1 MTEPVTLPP
10 LHMRRNAFDP
20 VPELA
25 QIREADG
32 VRTVI
37 SALGNPVHLITRHE
51 DVKAVLSDHERFSNS
66 RPPGFT
72 LPGAPEMSEEEL
84 ASARA
89 GNLLGL
95 DPPEHQRLRRMLTA
109 EFTIRRM
116 KRLEPRIVEIVDA
129 RLDSMAAAGPPSDL
143 VADFALPIPSL
154 VICELLGV
162 PYEDRE
168 DFQHRSTLQLDLSL
182 PIAERLALQQ
192 RSRDYMRGL
201 VGRAR
206 KDPGEDILGM
216 LVRDHGAELSDDELV
231 GIAGLLLLAG
241 HETTSNMLGL
251 GVLAL
256 LRHPEQ
262 LNAVRDDPDAV
273 GPAIE
278 ELLRWLSIVQ
288 NAIPRFTTT
297 DVEVAGV
304 RISAGELV
312 FASLP
317 AGNRD
322 PGFIDSPDV
331 LDIRRGA
338 PGHLAFGH
346 GVHHCLGAPL
356 ARMEMRIAIPALL
369 RRFPTLALAEPF
381 ESVQYR
387 SFHFIY
393 GLKSLAV
400 TW

>member
-20 VPELA
+20 TPELA
-25 QIREADG
+25 EIREADG

-129 RLDSMAAAGPPSDL
+129 RLDAMTAADPPSDL

-162 PYEDRE
+162 PYEDRD

-182 PIAERLALQQ
+182 PIAERLALQRQ
-192 RSRDYMRGL
+192 SREYMRGL

-206 KDPGEDILGM
+206 RDPGEDILGM

-256 LRHPEQ
+256 LRHP
-262 LNAVRDDPDAV
+262 
-273 GPAIE
+273 
-278 ELLRWLSIVQ
+278 S
-288 NAIPRFTTT
+288 
-297 DVEVAGV
+297 
-304 RISAGELV
+304 S
-312 FASLP
+312 
-317 AGNRD
+317 
-322 PGFIDSPDV
+322 
-331 LDIRRGA
+331 
-338 PGHLAFGH
+338 
-346 GVHHCLGAPL
+346 
-356 ARMEMRIAIPALL
+356 
-369 RRFPTLALAEPF
+369 
-381 ESVQYR
+381 
-387 SFHFIY
+387 
-393 GLKSLAV
+393 
-400 TW
+400 

>member
-1 MTEPVTLPP
+1 MTEAPVLPP

-20 VPELA
+20 TPDLGE
-25 QIREADG
+25 IRENDG

-37 SALGNPVHLITRHE
+37 SALGNPVHLVTRHE

-72 LPGAPEMSEEEL
+72 LPGAPAMSEEEL
-84 ASARA
+84 ASTRA

-116 KRLEPRIVEIVDA
+116 KRLEPRIAEIVDT
-129 RLDSMAAAGPPSDL
+129 RLDAMAAAGPPSDL

-162 PYEDRE
+162 PYADRD

-182 PIAERLALQQ
+182 PIAERLALQRQ
-192 RSRDYMRGL
+192 SRDYMRGL
-201 VGRAR
+201 VERAR
-206 KDPGEDILGM
+206 QDPGEDILGM
-216 LVRDHGAELSDDELV
+216 LIRDHGSELSDDELV

-256 LRHPEQ
+256 LRHPDQ
-262 LNAVRDDPDAV
+262 LATVRDDPDAV
-273 GPAIE
+273 GPAVE

-297 DVEVAGV
+297 EVEVAGV
-304 RISAGELV
+304 RIPAGELV

-322 PGFIDSPDV
+322 PDFIDSPDV
-331 LDIRRGA
+331 LDISRGA

-356 ARMEMRIAIPALL
+356 ARMEMRIAFPSLL
-369 RRFPTLALAEPF
+369 RRFPALRLAEPF

>member
-1 MTEPVTLPP
+1 MTEPVTLP

-20 VPELA
+20 TSDLSE
-25 QIREADG
+25 IRETDG

-116 KRLEPRIVEIVDA
+116 KRLEPRIVEIVAA
-129 RLDSMAAAGPPSDL
+129 RLDAMAAAGPPSDL

-162 PYEDRE
+162 PYEDRD

-192 RSRDYMRGL
+192 QSRDYMRGL
-201 VGRAR
+201 VERAR
-206 KDPGEDILGM
+206 HAPGEDILGM
-216 LVRDHGAELSDDELV
+216 LIRDHGAELSDDELV

-251 GVLAL
+251 GALAL

-262 LNAVRDDPDAV
+262 LAAMRDDPEAV
-273 GPAIE
+273 GPAVE

-304 RISAGELV
+304 RIGAGELV

-322 PGFIDSPDV
+322 PNFIDSPDV

-356 ARMEMRIAIPALL
+356 ARMEMRIAFPALL
-369 RRFPTLALAEPF
+369 RRFPTLTLAEPF
-381 ESVQYR
+381 EAVQYR